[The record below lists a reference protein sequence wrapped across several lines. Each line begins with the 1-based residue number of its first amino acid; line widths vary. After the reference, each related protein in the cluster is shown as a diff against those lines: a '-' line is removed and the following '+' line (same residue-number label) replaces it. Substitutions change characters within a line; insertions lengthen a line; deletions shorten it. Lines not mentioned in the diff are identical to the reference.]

1 MAMSLSDISEFANPL
16 SATPGPESA
25 PPLLHS
31 APTWT
36 ESEPEMIFSTTVFND
51 GSRAVVVLSGELD
64 MATVGEFEQDL
75 SKVEQSAESIVLDLK
90 DLAFVDCSGL
100 HSFISAQ
107 KRITAAGG
115 HLAFIRGPR
124 HIERLFTLTQ
134 VSSLFE
140 FVEDGITA

>member
-1 MAMSLSDISEFANPL
+1 MAMSLSDISEFDSSS
-16 SATPGPESA
+16 SATPTPVSA

-36 ESEPEMIFSTTVFND
+36 ESEPEMIFSTTVYND
-51 GSRAVVVLSGELD
+51 GSRAVVVLEGELD
-64 MATVGEFEQDL
+64 MATVGEFEQAL
-75 SKVEQSAESIVLDLK
+75 SEVEQSGKSIVLDLK

-115 HLAFIRGPR
+115 RLAFTRGQR

-134 VSSLFE
+134 VSSIFE